1 MKRILC
7 AVLLC
12 LASTTIQAKSGI
24 SFGCTIANGETL
36 IGYARNGD
44 IVLDF
49 NNKGNWNKAFGKV
62 EGSMVIITEI
72 VAAGR
77 FILAWNTKSN
87 EAYVITQHNRTGE
100 KVENHAFCYWR

>member
-1 MKRILC
+1 MRRALIALGLC
-7 AVLLC
+7 VATS
-12 LASTTIQAKSGI
+12 AYAGDKTS